1 MLLFY
6 YGVFLINSHCILLST
21 ADTPDAK
28 KSASLGEDSG
38 KEPATSLGKV
48 SGEERDSTVSS
59 LRGRGSPVEDGTDDP
74 LGNNVK
80 SGRGLLT
87 GVVATSNSMGNFAT
101 DVTGGNGGSKA
112 VTPEGKENDGGGDR
126 AVDNTK
132 AGGKSTDEAG
142 AGGKKKTADGT
153 KAGGK
158 STDGAKAGGG
168 EEIFRRKCSKG
179 SPG

>member
-1 MLLFY
+1 M
-6 YGVFLINSHCILLST
+6 
-21 ADTPDAK
+21 
-28 KSASLGEDSG
+28 
-38 KEPATSLGKV
+38 GKV

-80 SGRGLLT
+80 SGRGKT

-132 AGGKSTDEAG
+132 AGGKSNGHWNSFLPRRSIQG
-142 AGGKKKTADGT
+142 A
-153 KAGGK
+153 
-158 STDGAKAGGG
+158 
-168 EEIFRRKCSKG
+168 
-179 SPG
+179 